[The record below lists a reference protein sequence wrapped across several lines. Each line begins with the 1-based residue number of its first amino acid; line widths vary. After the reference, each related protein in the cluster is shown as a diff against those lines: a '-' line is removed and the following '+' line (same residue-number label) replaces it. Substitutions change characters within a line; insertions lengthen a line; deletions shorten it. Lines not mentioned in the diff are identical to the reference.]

1 MTKSAASKATKTY
14 AGLDVSLKET
24 AICIVDDAGKIV
36 FERMIPT
43 DPEVIAKYLCKHAP
57 RLERFGLESGS
68 TSAWLWRE
76 FRGMG
81 LPVICLDSRHAHR
94 VLSMKRNKNDRNDA
108 RGLAEL
114 VRMGWYREAR
124 VRSLDAQFVRSLLL
138 SRQQLLQSRRA
149 IENQIRGALKAL
161 GVMTGPTKGRAFM
174 PRVVELR
181 VDNEWL
187 GPMLDPLLAARAS
200 IAKQLKIV
208 SANVL
213 NTAREDPD
221 VRRMMTVPG
230 IGAMTALAFKAAID
244 DPKRFSSSAKV
255 GPYLG
260 LTPRQ
265 YQSGESEWIGGIGK
279 ANDPLLRS
287 YLYEAAGVLMTRVRR
302 ACPLKAWA
310 LRLAKRVG
318 WKRASIAV
326 ARKLAVI
333 LHAIWRNGTEFE
345 WQTADEPIA

>member
-1 MTKSAASKATKTY
+1 
-14 AGLDVSLKET
+14 
-24 AICIVDDAGKIV
+24 
-36 FERMIPT
+36 
-43 DPEVIAKYLCKHAP
+43 VIAKCLHKYGP
-57 RLERFGLESGS
+57 GLERFELESGS
-68 TSAWLWRE
+68 KSAWLWRE

-108 RGLAEL
+108 RGLADL

-124 VRSLDAQFVRSLLL
+124 VRSIDAQFVRSLLL

-149 IENQIRGALKAL
+149 IENQIRGALKTLA
-161 GVMTGPTKGRAFM
+161 VTGPTKGRGFT
-174 PRVVELR
+174 PRVIECR
-181 VDNEWL
+181 ADNDWL
-187 GPMLDPLLAARAS
+187 GPVLDPLLAAHAS
-200 IAKQLKIV
+200 IAKQLKVV
-208 SANVL
+208 SMSVL
-213 NTAREDPD
+213 DAAREDAD

-230 IGAMTALAFKAAID
+230 IGAMTALALKAAID
-244 DPKRFSSSAKV
+244 DPKRFASSSKV

-279 ANDPLLRS
+279 TNDPLLRS

-302 ACPLKAWA
+302 PCPLKMWA
-310 LRLAKRVG
+310 LRLAKRIG

-333 LHAIWRNGTEFE
+333 LHAIWRDGTEFV
-345 WQTADEPIA
+345 WAEPESA

>member
-1 MTKSAASKATKTY
+1 MRKSAACTAEKTY

-36 FERMIPT
+36 LERMVQT
-43 DPEVIAKYLCKHAP
+43 DPQVIAEFLDKHAP
-57 RLERFGLESGS
+57 GIVRFGLESGS

-76 FRGMG
+76 FRQLG

-108 RGLAEL
+108 RGLADL
-114 VRMGWYREAR
+114 VRIGWYREAR
-124 VRSLDAQFVRSLLL
+124 VRSLDAQLIRSLLL

-149 IENQIRGALKAL
+149 IENQIRGALKTL

-174 PRVVELR
+174 PRVIELR
-181 VDNEWL
+181 ADNDWL
-187 GPMLDPLLAARAS
+187 GPVLDPLLAAHAS
-200 IAKQLKIV
+200 IAKQLKIA
-208 SANVL
+208 STSVL
-213 NTAREDPD
+213 EVARSDAD

-230 IGAMTALAFKAAID
+230 VGAMTALAFKAAID
-244 DPKRFSSSAKV
+244 DPKRFTSSCKV

-279 ANDPLLRS
+279 SNDPLLRS
-287 YLYEAAGVLMTRVRR
+287 YLYEAAGVLMTRLRR
-302 ACPLKAWA
+302 NCPLKTWA
-310 LRLAKRVG
+310 LRLAKRIG

-333 LHAIWRNGTEFE
+333 LHAIWRDGTVFE
-345 WQTADEPIA
+345 WADVEPAKM

>member
-1 MTKSAASKATKTY
+1 MTKSAARKARKTY

-24 AICIVDDAGKIV
+24 AICIVDDGGKII
-36 FERMIPT
+36 FERAVPT
-43 DPEVIAKYLCKHAP
+43 DPQVIAKFLRKHGP
-57 RLERFGLESGS
+57 GLERFGLESGS

-76 FRGMG
+76 FRKLG

-108 RGLAEL
+108 RGLADL

-124 VRSLDAQFVRSLLL
+124 VRSIDAQFVRSMLL

-149 IENQIRGALKAL
+149 IENQIRGALKTL
-161 GVMTGPTKGRAFM
+161 GVMTGPTKGRGFM
-174 PRVVELR
+174 PRVTELR
-181 VDNEWL
+181 ADNDWL
-187 GPMLDPLLAARAS
+187 GPVLDPLIAAHAS
-200 IAKQLKIV
+200 IAKQLKVV
-208 SANVL
+208 SASVL
-213 NTAREDPD
+213 DAAREDAD

-244 DPKRFSSSAKV
+244 DPKRFTSSTKV

-279 ANDPLLRS
+279 TNDPLLRS

-302 ACPLKAWA
+302 SCPLKMWA
-310 LRLAKRVG
+310 LRLAKRIG

-333 LHAIWRNGTEFE
+333 LHAIWRDGTEFA
-345 WQTADEPIA
+345 WAEPKSA

>member
-1 MTKSAASKATKTY
+1 MTRSTINKAAKTY

-24 AICIVDDAGKIV
+24 AICVVDDAGKIV
-36 FERMIPT
+36 FERMVAT
-43 DPEVIAKYLCKHAP
+43 DPQVIAKYLAKHAP
-57 RLERFGLESGS
+57 GLERFGLESGS

-76 FRGMG
+76 FRELG

-108 RGLAEL
+108 RGLADL

-124 VRSLDAQFVRSLLL
+124 VRSIDAQFVRSMLL

-149 IENQIRGALKAL
+149 IENQIRGALKTL
-161 GVMTGPTKGRAFM
+161 GVMTGTTKGRGFM
-174 PRVVELR
+174 PRVIELR
-181 VDNEWL
+181 ADNDWL
-187 GPMLDPLLAARAS
+187 GPVLDPLIAAHAS
-200 IAKQLKIV
+200 IAEQLKVV
-208 SANVL
+208 SASVL
-213 NTAREDPD
+213 DAAREDAD

-244 DPKRFSSSAKV
+244 DPRRFTSSTKV

-279 ANDPLLRS
+279 TNDPLLRS

-302 ACPLKAWA
+302 SCPLKIWA
-310 LRLAKRVG
+310 LRLAKRIG

-345 WQTADEPIA
+345 WHTADMVLA